1 MVSILEAVQPGL
13 VKVSIASHNYERQHL
28 LKQPDQSVKIV
39 FFGMVDLEAI
49 GEFQTQVHQGKH

>member
-13 VKVSIASHNYERQHL
+13 VKVSIASPNYELQHL

-39 FFGMVDLEAI
+39 FFGMVDLEEI
-49 GEFQTQVHQGKH
+49 GEFQTQVHEGEH